1 MKAWNCFPFF
11 TGKMRIFNRNQA
23 RTGISEPILSKCP
36 LGRNSH
42 GKKMWI
48 LPLGSAKYSC
58 FILKNKG
65 RLTCYSAT
73 KLSDQM
79 RWCGKRAHFPFFA
92 WLDTSPRV
100 FLFLQALLRLIVTG
114 CVWKWHYVP
123 KCHSVWR
130 RTNCIIWCSKLPY
143 SSRLSTS
150 PGWKWNVR
158 GKASSVFYGVG
169 NFDCREN

>member
-1 MKAWNCFPFF
+1 MSGETRSGWIMKAWNCFPFF
-11 TGKMRIFNRNQA
+11 TGKWEYLIETRHELGSLNPFYQNA
-23 RTGISEPILSKCP
+23 PLAAILME
-36 LGRNSH
+36 
-42 GKKMWI
+42 KKMWI

-92 WLDTSPRV
+92 WLDTFPRV
-100 FLFLQALLRLIVTG
+100 FLFLQSLLRLIVTG

-143 SSRLSTS
+143 SSRLPTS
-150 PGWKWNVR
+150 PGWKRNVR
-158 GKASSVFYGVG
+158 GKASSRF
-169 NFDCREN
+169 